1 MFQTNS
7 VLPIYDFS
15 VSLNESYCE
24 KILPL
29 FARHNI
35 AANPINY
42 ALLYDYVAEHNPEL
56 NQAIDTLL
64 AESKTLEM
72 KASQELYASF
82 VCSASLESFE
92 TVHEKIQQV
101 LNQASDAVDRTFSQ
115 AEQAGDGFK
124 KKTTLLE
131 NTSDLSNHQA
141 IIRDIIRETRAL
153 AETTQ
158 AMQSELT
165 RANAEMEELRGE
177 LVSVRK
183 VATTDGLT
191 GLLNR
196 HALQEVMDDMIESGE
211 RRTASLAML
220 DIDFFKQVNDTW
232 GHPMGDS
239 VIKYVAS
246 LVRKHI
252 ADHHHAARYGG
263 EELVIVMP
271 DTDEAAA
278 VAISEAIRS
287 ELENVRLK
295 RKTDDQALGQ
305 ITLSVGLTQKLGD
318 DSVDSFISRAD
329 AALYRAKQLGRNR
342 VMVG

>member
-1 MFQTNS
+1 MPQSKS
-7 VLPIYDFS
+7 VLPVYDFS
-15 VSLNESYCE
+15 LSLNERYRE

-29 FARHNI
+29 FSKHRI

-56 NQAIDTLL
+56 NKAIDALF
-64 AESKTLEM
+64 AEQKTLQMEESH
-72 KASQELYASF
+72 ALYASF

-92 TVHEKIQQV
+92 TIHERIHRV
-101 LNQASDAVDRTFSQ
+101 LNRASDAVDRTFSE
-115 AEQAGDGFK
+115 AEQAGDGFEQ
-124 KKTTLLE
+124 KTTLLE
-131 NTSDLSNHQA
+131 NTSDIANHKA
-141 IIRDIIRETRAL
+141 IILDIIRETRAL
-153 AETTQ
+153 AATTQ

-177 LVSVRK
+177 LISVRK

-196 HALQEVMDDMIESGE
+196 HAFQDIMDDITGDGG
-211 RRTASLAML
+211 RGTVSLAML

-246 LVRKHI
+246 LVKKHV
-252 ADHHHAARYGG
+252 ADHHHVARYGG

-271 DTDEAAA
+271 DTDRKAAGVIA
-278 VAISEAIRS
+278 ENIRC
-287 ELENVRLK
+287 EMQTVRLK
-295 RKTDDQALGQ
+295 RKSDDQSLGE
-305 ITLSVGLTQKLGD
+305 ITLSIGLTEKLGD
-318 DSVDSFISRAD
+318 DTVDSFLNRAD
-329 AALYRAKQLGRNR
+329 SALYKAKQLGRNR
-342 VMVG
+342 VVVG